1 MNKRILYVVVI
12 ILVLLAVAYNLQN
25 YLTEDNLPYSLQKL
39 YLFHGIAVLIVYLGI
54 ELIYDKMPNQ
64 IGAAYLTMMFLKIGI
79 FMLLFKSTIFTEQ
92 DLAIQHR
99 LGLLIPF
106 FLFLI
111 VEAVCIAKLLK
122 SK

>member
-79 FMLLFKSTIFTEQ
+79 FILLFKSTIFSEQ
-92 DLAIQHR
+92 DLAMQHR

-111 VEAVCIAKLLK
+111 VETVCIAKLLK

>member
-79 FMLLFKSTIFTEQ
+79 FILLFKSTIFTEQ

-99 LGLLIPF
+99 
-106 FLFLI
+106 
-111 VEAVCIAKLLK
+111 
-122 SK
+122 

>member
-79 FMLLFKSTIFTEQ
+79 FILLFKSTIFTEQ
-92 DLAIQHR
+92 DLAMQHR

-111 VEAVCIAKLLK
+111 VETVCIAKLLK

>member
-12 ILVLLAVAYNLQN
+12 ILVLLAIAYNLQN

-79 FMLLFKSTIFTEQ
+79 FILLFKSTIFTEQ
-92 DLAIQHR
+92 DLAMQHR

-111 VEAVCIAKLLK
+111 VETVCIAKLLK